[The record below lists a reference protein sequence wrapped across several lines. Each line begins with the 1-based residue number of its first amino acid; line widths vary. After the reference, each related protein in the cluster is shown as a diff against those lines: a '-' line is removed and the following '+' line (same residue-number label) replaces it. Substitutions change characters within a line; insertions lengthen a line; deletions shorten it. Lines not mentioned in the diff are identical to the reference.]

1 MSKQRTRASTAATAA
16 RTAALI
22 ALISAFSV
30 STTAVAGPSAQHI
43 GAASS
48 HSAAAVAH
56 SGTAAAKGV
65 SAVAAVPLIAV
76 GGSAMVSAGAGSAL
90 YEFASE
96 PLRVGHQVIHT
107 APPAT
112 GKTPNPAEQMG
123 TREQGQKH

>member
-1 MSKQRTRASTAATAA
+1 MSKQHNRAPGAP
-16 RTAALI
+16 TAALI
-22 ALISAFSV
+22 ALLSAFSF
-30 STTAVAGPSAQHI
+30 TAPTAAGPSAQHL

-56 SGTAAAKGV
+56 SGTAAVKGV

-76 GGSAMVSAGAGSAL
+76 GGSALVSAAAGSAL

-107 APPAT
+107 PPAI
-112 GKTPNPAEQMG
+112 KETPSPAEQMG
-123 TREQGQKH
+123 TREQGNEQGKKH

>member
-1 MSKQRTRASTAATAA
+1 MSKQHTRATAA
-16 RTAALI
+16 PTAALI
-22 ALISAFSV
+22 ALLSAFSF
-30 STTAVAGPSAQHI
+30 TATATAGPSAQHV

-56 SGTAAAKGV
+56 SGTAAVKGA

-76 GGSAMVSAGAGSAL
+76 GGSAMVSAAAGSAL

-112 GKTPNPAEQMG
+112 KQTPTPAEQMG